1 MSQGRL
7 EMPSDG
13 QQVISEGPG
22 QSGLAP
28 IDTLVLKFMAFLI
41 MLAHGSTPAALRN
54 SLQILSKSDL

>member
-41 MLAHGSTPAALRN
+41 MLAHGSTPALRN